1 MRFAN
6 WTYPTDIRFGEGRVK
21 ELEEVCETQN
31 ISRPLFVT
39 DSNLLQL
46 ETTQEVIQSIS
57 KNRPCAVFS
66 EVDVNPTEKNLN
78 IGLDLFRSGK
88 HDGVVAFGG
97 GSSLDIGKLIA
108 FMSVQTRSVWDFEDI
123 SDWWKRAILKNISPI
138 VAVPTTSGTG
148 SEVGRASVL
157 TNETLK
163 EKKIIFHPK
172 ILPASVICDPILTK
186 SMPQNITAG
195 TGLDA
200 LAHCVEAYCAPSFH
214 PMSHGIAL
222 EGIKLV
228 KENLLLAFQNGSD
241 IVARSEMMAAALM
254 GAVAFQKGLGAVHAL
269 SHPIG
274 AIYNTHH
281 GLTNA
286 VLLPHVLNFNKDKV
300 ANKINCLA
308 SYLDIVDGFDGFIA
322 FINGLNIALD
332 VPKGL
337 SELGVLEEDIKLIVE
352 GALKD
357 PSKDGNPEEL
367 NNKNLTDI
375 LIGAM

>member
-1 MRFAN
+1 
-6 WTYPTDIRFGEGRVK
+6 
-21 ELEEVCETQN
+21 
-31 ISRPLFVT
+31 
-39 DSNLLQL
+39 
-46 ETTQEVIQSIS
+46 
-57 KNRPCAVFS
+57 
-66 EVDVNPTEKNLN
+66 
-78 IGLDLFRSGK
+78 
-88 HDGVVAFGG
+88 
-97 GSSLDIGKLIA
+97 
-108 FMSVQTRSVWDFEDI
+108 
-123 SDWWKRAILKNISPI
+123 
-138 VAVPTTSGTG
+138 
-148 SEVGRASVL
+148 
-157 TNETLK
+157 
-163 EKKIIFHPK
+163 
-172 ILPASVICDPILTK
+172 
-186 SMPQNITAG
+186 
-195 TGLDA
+195 
-200 LAHCVEAYCAPSFH
+200 
-214 PMSHGIAL
+214 
-222 EGIKLV
+222 
-228 KENLLLAFQNGSD
+228 
-241 IVARSEMMAAALM
+241 MAAALM

-322 FINGLNIALD
+322 FINDLNIALD